1 MEMLM
6 QWNGIESQCNGIT
19 FQWNLMLKWTK
30 HIPMQSNVESR
41 WLWICLV
48 QRKIMPVINAMLNS
62 EFFGCAFHH
71 SFNEM

>member
-41 WLWICLV
+41 
-48 QRKIMPVINAMLNS
+48 
-62 EFFGCAFHH
+62 
-71 SFNEM
+71 